1 MVVKEKGSRNIRLYD
16 SVGQQLYPMYFEHW
30 HKKSQI
36 SLLIICMRAWLHD
49 VLHIIAPIRCVAPGK
64 TKIK

>member
-1 MVVKEKGSRNIRLYD
+1 MKEKGSCNKRIHKTNGCQNKAI
-16 SVGQQLYPMYFEHW
+16 YFGDW
-30 HKKSQI
+30 HEKWQI

-49 VLHIIAPIRCVAPGK
+49 VLHIIALICGVAHGK